1 MKMPKLFISLKVMLF
16 AVLAAA
22 LFSAPVAGAVHI
34 ETAPTENCAEETE
47 VAAPEHDHN
56 DHDHEDHAH
65 QCGQCHV
72 HILRGE
78 PDASGLFVLV
88 YDKER
93 LLLNDGV
100 LSPALSTLFRPPRR

>member
-1 MKMPKLFISLKVMLF
+1 MPKLFISLRAILF

-22 LFSAPVAGAVHI
+22 LFFAPVADAAHF
-34 ETAPTENCAEETE
+34 ETAPSESCSEETDL
-47 VAAPEHDHN
+47 AAPEHDHN
-56 DHDHEDHAH
+56 EHDREDHAH

-78 PDASGLFVLV
+78 SDASDFFGLV

-100 LSPALSTLFRPPRR
+100 LSRSLSTLFRPPRR